1 MTAEQIRQARAIL
14 TRPEETVSSVARL
27 LGVSRSTIYKY
38 LPELSTAATSGQPV
52 VTVGEGR
59 PAVV

>member
-27 LGVSRSTIYKY
+27 LGVSRSTVYKY
-38 LPELSTAATSGQPV
+38 LPELTHS
-52 VTVGEGR
+52 
-59 PAVV
+59 